1 MGFDV
6 GFGSA
11 FWIDVVWV
19 VGQGFGS
26 IGLGF

>member
-6 GFGSA
+6 GFGST

-19 VGQGFGS
+19 VGQGLGL
-26 IGLGF
+26 IGLAF